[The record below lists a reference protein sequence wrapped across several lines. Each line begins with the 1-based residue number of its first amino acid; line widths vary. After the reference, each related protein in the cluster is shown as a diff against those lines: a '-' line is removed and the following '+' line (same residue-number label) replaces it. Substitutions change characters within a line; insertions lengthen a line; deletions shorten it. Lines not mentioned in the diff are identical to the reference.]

1 MTKLLA
7 VLALG
12 LLLQAAQAQTIWR
25 CGADGKS
32 YSDTP
37 CRDGRPVAAPLPRP
51 TVDVDAAKQVADRE
65 QELADRLQAERQQRE
80 RLQTGGLSGIR
91 DPLIDKSK
99 AAQLKKSVAKKPQR
113 LHRHPQLED
122 EGTWPEAAP
131 GSRRGRG

>member
-1 MTKLLA
+1 MKNLLPA
-7 VLALG
+7 LMLAL
-12 LLLQAAQAQTIWR
+12 LLPAAQAQTIWR

-37 CRDGRPVAAPLPRP
+37 CKEGRAVEAPLPRP
-51 TVDVDAAKQVADRE
+51 AADIHAAKQVADRE
-65 QELADRLQAERQQRE
+65 QELADRLRAERQQRE
-80 RLQTGGLSGIR
+80 RVQIGGISGIR

-99 AAQLKKSVAKKPQR
+99 AAQLKKTAAKKPQR

-122 EGTWPEAAP
+122 EGTSPEAAP